1 MNGDRSRR
9 GLLEKEKLPLRHKWR
24 LIDAVD
30 FQESH
35 ETKHSDAVS
44 PLQTKLLDT
53 LAELNEAERS
63 AVVPP
68 VRRARRFVVAAQVD
82 TAAPSDTVIDSQ
94 EPASQ
99 KPTPKK
105 KNGNW
110 STADL
115 EKAIEAIEGGAKIA
129 TAARAVNI
137 PVSTVREHLF
147 GKSKGRKRGPA
158 AILSPEEE
166 QELKIF
172 LLEMAN
178 KGHPLTPTE
187 LKLKV
192 AQLTQ
197 TRRTPFKNG
206 IPGKGW
212 LKWWKKRHPDLA
224 IQSPQGL
231 VRTRNLGSDVDERSG
246 NPEQIA
252 AAS

>member
-1 MNGDRSRR
+1 MCTLIHAFEMQGNHGTERS
-9 GLLEKEKLPLRHKWR
+9 
-24 LIDAVD
+24 DV
-30 FQESH
+30 
-35 ETKHSDAVS
+35 VS

-53 LAELNEAERS
+53 LAKLNEAERS
-63 AVVPP
+63 AVVSPL
-68 VRRARRFVVAAQVD
+68 RRARRFVVAAQVSP
-82 TAAPSDTVIDSQ
+82 AAPPDSVVDSQ
-94 EPASQ
+94 ELASQ
-99 KPTPKK
+99 KPKK

-137 PVSTVREHLF
+137 PVSTVREHFF

-166 QELKIF
+166 QELKTF

-206 IPGKGW
+206 VPGKGW

-231 VRTRNLGSDVDERSG
+231 VRTRNLGADRDEQTA

-252 AAS
+252 AAL